1 MELYSLDEMM
11 KGWFV
16 GKFSPS
22 ALSVDGFEV
31 GIKRYKSGD
40 YEASHFHKISTEV
53 TVIIEGQARMNDII
67 HGPGSIIVLKPS
79 ESTDFLAITDVVTA
93 VVKCPS
99 APNDKY
105 LSASNA

>member
-1 MELYSLDEMM
+1 MELYSLDEMV

-16 GKFSPS
+16 GKFSPT
-22 ALSVDGFEV
+22 ALCVDGFEV
-31 GIKRYKSGD
+31 GVKRYKSGD

-67 HGPGSIIVLKPS
+67 YGPGSIIVLKPS
-79 ESTDFLAITDVVTA
+79 EPTDFLAITDVITT

-99 APNDKY
+99 AHNDKF
-105 LSASNA
+105 LTTNNA